1 MIIFQTDGGALKI
14 YSTSGAV
21 ATVDPVFDR
30 VIFFWSDR
38 RNPHEVMP
46 AFRERFSKHIIFS
59 SSFYGLLSGS
69 LSQFG
74 TLTREKKILK
84 RINKFD

>member
-1 MIIFQTDGGALKI
+1 MYYCYILYQQKLETRGHFYLFKLCAEIKLQIILQTDGGALKI
-14 YSTSGAV
+14 YSNSGAV

-46 AFRERFSKHIIFS
+46 AYRERF
-59 SSFYGLLSGS
+59 
-69 LSQFG
+69 
-74 TLTREKKILK
+74 
-84 RINKFD
+84 